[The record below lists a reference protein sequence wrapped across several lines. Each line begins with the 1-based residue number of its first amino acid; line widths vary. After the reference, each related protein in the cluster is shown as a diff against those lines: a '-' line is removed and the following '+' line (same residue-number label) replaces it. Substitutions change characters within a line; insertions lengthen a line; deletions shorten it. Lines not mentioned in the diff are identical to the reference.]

1 MIISRTPFRISF
13 LGGGTDYPAWYME
26 HGGSVLATTINKY
39 CYLTCRYLPPFFEHR
54 YRVVWSKI
62 ENCHTIDEITHPAVR
77 AILNYMQFDR
87 GVEIHHDG
95 DLPARSGTGS
105 SSAFAVGLLN
115 AMHALEGR
123 MVGKRDLAEQALHIE
138 QDVLKENVGSQDQV
152 MAAHGGLNKID
163 FHPGG
168 QITVTPLA
176 LPRERVRELE
186 DHMMLFYTGI
196 TRTASNIV
204 ESYIDTLDQ
213 KRRQLRVMADLVNEG
228 FKTLNSNVDITE
240 FGKLLHENWQVKRE
254 LGEKISNGHVDE
266 IYAAA
271 IDAGAIGGKLSGAG
285 GGGFMNLFVPP
296 SKQPN
301 VIERLS
307 QLVHVPF
314 QFEPSGS
321 QIIFFDP
328 EEDYSAAELLRAK
341 QNIMP
346 FRDLD
351 RRDAREGTA

>member
-13 LGGGTDYPAWYME
+13 LGGGTDYPAWYLD
-26 HGGSVLATTINKY
+26 HGGAVLATTINKY

-62 ENCHTIDEITHPAVR
+62 ENCHAIEEITHPAVK
-77 AILNYMQFDR
+77 AILQHMLFDR

-105 SSAFAVGLLN
+105 SSAFTVGLLN
-115 AMHALEGR
+115 GLHALEGR
-123 MVGKRDLAEQALHIE
+123 MIGKRELTDQALHIE
-138 QDVLKENVGSQDQV
+138 QDVLKEHVGSQDQV

-176 LPRERVRELE
+176 LSRDRIRALE

-204 ESYIDTLDQ
+204 ESYIKTLDQ
-213 KRRQLRVMADLVNEG
+213 KRRQLRVMMDLVHEG
-228 FKTLNSNVDITE
+228 FNTLNSNADLVD
-240 FGKLLHENWQVKRE
+240 FGKLLHENWQIKRE
-254 LGEKISNGHVDE
+254 LGEKITNGDVDE
-266 IYAAA
+266 IYQVAM
-271 IDAGAIGGKLSGAG
+271 DAGAIGGKLSGAG

-296 SKQPN
+296 EKQPA
-301 VIERLS
+301 VRQRLS
-307 QLVHVPF
+307 RLVHVPI

-328 EEDYSAAELLRAK
+328 EEDYSAAETFRAT
-341 QNIMP
+341 QNITP

-351 RRDAREGTA
+351 RGARESAG